1 MPPYRPG
8 CTPFPAWVEHV
19 RSLLRQTELRY
30 DLAQGEMMLAT
41 GTNQDDLRELWGYG
55 WDPDEAAR
63 TIEETLGLR

>member
-19 RSLLRQTELRY
+19 RSLLSQTELRY

-63 TIEETLGLR
+63 TIEESLGLR